1 MTRGR
6 PDATAGAAVALAR
19 AMLDALD
26 CAPPVDS
33 GAAFPRAWW
42 KHLADR
48 RLLGLGFDLDGRG
61 ARAGWPEIARLAG
74 LVAEQT
80 ASLGLALAWL
90 LNEMVGR
97 FVIGAHANTEG
108 QRAML
113 RMMASGR
120 LLVGM
125 AISEPDA
132 GSHPK
137 RMACA
142 AVRDGDR
149 WLLNGRKS
157 HVSNGP
163 AADAFV
169 VLAVTGEI
177 AGRRAFDAFVVDA
190 GHAGLQVHPAA
201 AAALA
206 PLGQAALLLNGCAVP
221 DARRLDTQGDAYRR
235 IVRPM
240 RIVEDALL
248 AGAIIG
254 AMRCEMRAFAA
265 WLQGTQP
272 APATARRLGAFHLEL
287 VALEALADQAAQ
299 HLERHGPDDA
309 LAGLNVGTRLAFAR
323 WQADFEGFA
332 ATFDDLGDRLHAA
345 ARDVRTVLGIARA
358 TGERRQLDAGAA
370 LLNSKESDEVA
381 A

>member
-6 PDATAGAAVALAR
+6 PDTTAGAEVALAR

-26 CAPPVDS
+26 CAPPAGGD
-33 GAAFPRAWW
+33 AAFPRAWW

-74 LVAEQT
+74 LIAEQT

-90 LNEMVGR
+90 LNEMIGR

-113 RMMASGR
+113 RLMASGR
-120 LLVGM
+120 LLVGL

-137 RMACA
+137 RLACA

-149 WLLNGRKS
+149 WLLDGQKS

-169 VLAVTGEI
+169 VLAVTGEA
-177 AGRRAFDAFVVDA
+177 AGRKAFDAFVVDA
-190 GHAGLQVHPAA
+190 GQAGVQVRPAA
-201 AAALA
+201 AAALP
-206 PLGQAALLLNGCAVP
+206 PLGHAALSLRGCALP
-221 DARRLDTQGDAYRR
+221 DARRLDTQGDAYQR

-240 RIVEDALL
+240 RIIEDALL
-248 AGAIIG
+248 AGAIVG
-254 AMRCEMRAFAA
+254 AMRCELRAFAA

-272 APATARRLGAFHLEL
+272 APATTRRLGALHLEL
-287 VALEALADQAAQ
+287 VALEAMADQAAR

-309 LAGLNVGTRLAFAR
+309 LAGLNVGSRLAFER
-323 WQADFEGFA
+323 WQAGFEGFA
-332 ATFDDLGDRLHAA
+332 ATLDDLGDRLHAA

-358 TGERRQLDAGAA
+358 AGERRQLDAGAA
-370 LLNSKESDEVA
+370 LLHTKESDEVA